1 MKKTFYT
8 TRDIKNFI
16 ITQNIV
22 PHNFARRS
30 YQSGQYQAIIDQSRN
45 FIQDIINNKAE
56 INAQDIHLVED
67 LIYSLSR
74 VLPRSQQPQIKQY
87 LHRIAELHHSARQQK
102 QQQQTLRSL
111 AVVEAMLN
119 NKKQARNLSPED
131 FIIIQQTLQAAPTD
145 KKTLRL
151 KQQLQSYAQLKYTEL
166 KGTQSFNELNPL
178 HQDFK
183 HRFNLHHIQIKPT
196 SAVRTPINNST
207 SASRAAPSAPK
218 IGLFSQIKT
227 SFRKLG
233 ENIAQFGRRT
243 TDFLETAYRKSKNWV
258 FVGVM
263 AAASVMLGKGIYKE
277 ATYQYIPPSHPKT
290 ENTKAAQ
297 ASIADTTKTKDFQQ
311 ALAEQKDSVKTAA
324 QSKQKTPAVKSVQT
338 TASKVSTA
346 TTPNQTQ
353 LSGDYYDTSLEIH
366 LKSKAKVAA
375 LYHKIDSLAAKG
387 LIKFSQGTN
396 TKWYAHAATM
406 YQLIRPNSQENK
418 DFQSLLNGQS
428 VDTAYINNL
437 VIKAGT
443 KGQGVKPDN
452 NSITTSNFDHAPS
465 ALQMQHLHNLQA
477 QR

>member
-8 TRDIKNFI
+8 TKDIKNFI
-16 ITQNIV
+16 ITQNMV
-22 PHNFARRS
+22 PHDFDRRG
-30 YQSGQYQAIIDQSRN
+30 YQSGQYQAIIRQSHTL
-45 FIQDIINNKAE
+45 IQDLLDNKIEIDPKDIN
-56 INAQDIHLVED
+56 LVED
-67 LIYSLSR
+67 LAYSLRR
-74 VLPRSQQPQIKQY
+74 VMPRRQQPQIKQY
-87 LHRIAELHHSARQQK
+87 LHRISALKQTV
-102 QQQQTLRSL
+102 QQQQQHQQSLRNLS
-111 AVVEAMLN
+111 VVETTLN
-119 NKKQARNLSPED
+119 NKKQARNLSLTELM
-131 FIIIQQTLQAAPTD
+131 IIQQTLQAAPTD

-151 KQQLQSYAQLKYTEL
+151 KQQLDSYARLKYAEL
-166 KGTQSFNELNPL
+166 KSTESFNRLNPF
-178 HQDFK
+178 HQEFVKSFDLT
-183 HRFNLHHIQIKPT
+183 HVQIKQSVSTNTVANKT
-196 SAVRTPINNST
+196 SHSSSIAT
-207 SASRAAPSAPK
+207 PK
-218 IGLFSQIKT
+218 IGLFSKLKT
-227 SFRKLG
+227 SFRNLG

-243 TDFLETAYRKSKNWV
+243 ADFFETAYHKGKNWV
-258 FVGVM
+258 FIGVM

-297 ASIADTTKTKDFQQ
+297 ASVADTTKTKDFQQ
-311 ALAEQKDSVKTAA
+311 ALAEQKDSVKPAT
-324 QSKQKTPAVKSVQT
+324 QNKQKTPAVKVAQT
-338 TASKVSTA
+338 TSKVSSA

-428 VDTAYINNL
+428 VDAAYINNL

-452 NSITTSNFDHAPS
+452 NSITTSNFDQAS
-465 ALQMQHLHNLQA
+465 SQLQMQHLHNLQA